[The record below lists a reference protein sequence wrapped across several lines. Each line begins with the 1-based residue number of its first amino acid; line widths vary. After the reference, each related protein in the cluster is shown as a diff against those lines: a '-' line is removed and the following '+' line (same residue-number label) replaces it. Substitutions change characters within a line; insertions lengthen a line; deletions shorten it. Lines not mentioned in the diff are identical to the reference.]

1 MLSENWYN
9 KRKIYVRQESENLR
23 STILGG
29 IFHLKKRK
37 VDRILKNIR
46 EEIQKETDN
55 DNQAILMKRYMQ
67 VKEVEKGISKFLGSV
82 IVK

>member
-1 MLSENWYN
+1 M
-9 KRKIYVRQESENLR
+9 R

-37 VDRILKNIR
+37 IDHILKNIR
-46 EEIQKETDN
+46 RDIQQEKDI

-67 VKEVEKGISKFLGSV
+67 VKEVERGISDFLGTV
-82 IVK
+82 IKH